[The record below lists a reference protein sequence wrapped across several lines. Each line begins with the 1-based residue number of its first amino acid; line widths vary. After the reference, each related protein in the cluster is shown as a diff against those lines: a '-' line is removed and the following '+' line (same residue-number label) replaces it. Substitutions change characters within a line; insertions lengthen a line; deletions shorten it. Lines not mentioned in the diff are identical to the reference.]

1 MYHLLYIFLLFNFS
15 LQSKPPIDNGSVGK
29 WKLAR
34 KVPQEGPNRCYV
46 DALTFY
52 ENNAF
57 ELVFKT
63 IISNEER
70 VYTYTGEYRENG
82 EANIA
87 LGDGLAYLVNF
98 TEIDNKADFRFE
110 YGENLGMFCTR
121 EEHPY
126 PHKHEPHDI
135 LGEKTTR

>member
-1 MYHLLYIFLLFNFS
+1 MYHLLYLFLLFNFS
-15 LQSKPPIDNGSVGK
+15 PQDEPPIDLQRVGK

-34 KVPQEGPNRCYV
+34 KNPQEGPDRYFIMN
-46 DALTFY
+46 ALTFY

-70 VYTYTGEYRENG
+70 VYTYTGEYTQNG

-87 LGDGLAYLVNF
+87 LGDSTTYLVNF
-98 TEIDNKADFRFE
+98 TQIDNKADFDL
-110 YGENLGMFCTR
+110 NMA
-121 EEHPY
+121 
-126 PHKHEPHDI
+126 KI
-135 LGEKTTR
+135 

>member
-1 MYHLLYIFLLFNFS
+1 MLSLLLLFNFS
-15 LQSKPPIDNGSVGK
+15 TQNEPIIKEGRVGK

-34 KVPQEGPNRCYV
+34 KVPQEGLNRCYV
-46 DALTFY
+46 DAVTFY
-52 ENNAF
+52 GNNQY

-70 VYTYTGEYRENG
+70 VYTYTGVYRENG

-87 LGDGLAYLVNF
+87 LGNGIAYLVNF
-98 TEIDNKADFRFE
+98 KQINNKADFRFE
-110 YGENLGMFCTR
+110 YGENLGMFCNR

-135 LGEKTTR
+135 QAEKTTFYTL